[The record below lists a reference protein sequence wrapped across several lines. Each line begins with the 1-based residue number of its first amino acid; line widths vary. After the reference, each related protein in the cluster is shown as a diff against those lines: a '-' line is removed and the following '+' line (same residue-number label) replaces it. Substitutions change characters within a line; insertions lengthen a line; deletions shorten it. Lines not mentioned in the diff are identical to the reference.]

1 MEWHLI
7 AIGAGIGYLTNY
19 LALKML
25 FLPRQPIKIG
35 RFTIQGLFPKKWPT
49 MIGKTLEGI
58 QEVLPWYT
66 KMPLIRQKI
75 GHDIRQNLEE
85 YDASKLEKNRLLG
98 RTRRDQN
105 HRGAGC
111 PDRVT
116 GRASGNPLLTIQ
128 KYLCPTEIVFLKRR

>member
-7 AIGAGIGYLTNY
+7 AIGAGIGYLTNH

-49 MIGKTLEGI
+49 MIGETLEGI
-58 QEVLPWYT
+58 QEVLPWYI

-85 YDASKLEKNRLLG
+85 YDASKLEKTVYSEGLGEIRIIEGLGALIGLLVG
-98 RTRRDQN
+98 LV
-105 HRGAGC
+105 A
-111 PDRVT
+111 
-116 GRASGNPLLTIQ
+116 AL
-128 KYLCPTEIVFLKRR
+128 F